1 MHGTSR
7 GFEGFGERPA
17 GVGYCPDGVDAR
29 ASMPGRARATPGAPR
44 AGRRIRTAGDR
55 AHAGT
60 AGDRAHAGT
69 AGDRAHAGPPPAPRN
84 HTDLN
89 ALAERLRFPQGE

>member
-55 AHAGT
+55 AHAG
-60 AGDRAHAGT
+60 
-69 AGDRAHAGPPPAPRN
+69 PPPAPRN

>member
-60 AGDRAHAGT
+60 AGDRAHAG
-69 AGDRAHAGPPPAPRN
+69 PPPAPRN